1 MKTMKHDKL
10 FTGGTKSQESRA
22 CLEERYAEG
31 NCCLM
36 RKNEVTVTSTSGYEI
51 NEAWLFVKFGQRDG
65 EQKQSLTGSQDI
77 KDTPSYPKSPNYVCQ
92 LKSTDA
98 SHGLLIRLK
107 INQRKQGQSGIKGNE
122 NGAVLCNIVH
132 VIVSGMVFLVLIN
145 GGQEATSM
153 SHNPLLQSFKD
164 VVTTSFGSICCG
176 SPFTI
181 DVRTLHWE
189 IQHLRGFVRVEA
201 DLKVSLRSIE
211 NHKHTLDAKKGLPLQ
226 VSNLRPPTVRHGIR
240 PFDQSVGQVRIT
252 TPGRGLSVPID
263 LFIIRS

>member
-1 MKTMKHDKL
+1 MVN
-10 FTGGTKSQESRA
+10 SQEGQYEMEPSHKN
-22 CLEERYAEG
+22 LEHV
-31 NCCLM
+31 L
-36 RKNEVTVTSTSGYEI
+36 RKDMQKVTVTSTSGYEI

-107 INQRKQGQSGIKGNE
+107 INQRKQGQSG
-122 NGAVLCNIVH
+122 AVLCNIVH

-164 VVTTSFGSICCG
+164 VVTTSFGSICYG

-181 DVRTLHWE
+181 NVRTLHWE
-189 IQHLRGFVRVEA
+189 
-201 DLKVSLRSIE
+201 
-211 NHKHTLDAKKGLPLQ
+211 
-226 VSNLRPPTVRHGIR
+226 
-240 PFDQSVGQVRIT
+240 
-252 TPGRGLSVPID
+252 
-263 LFIIRS
+263 